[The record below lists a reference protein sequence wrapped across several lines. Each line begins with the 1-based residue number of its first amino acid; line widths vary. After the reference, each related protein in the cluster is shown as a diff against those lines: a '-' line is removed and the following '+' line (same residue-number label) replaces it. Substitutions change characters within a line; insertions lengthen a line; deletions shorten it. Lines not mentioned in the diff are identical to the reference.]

1 MCNQVSAAL
10 TIFKISLML
19 ICLFRIDLAPFS
31 EEDVAYYISLTL
43 HRPTEYVLPLAAIVR
58 EKTGGNPLC
67 VREML
72 ERCNQKGFIYFCWN
86 TSTWQYDINSV
97 FQQFASQSSGSQLS
111 NDFIISRLKE
121 QSRDTQEFLLWA
133 SFIGHSFSFEAVK
146 LIMTNCQK
154 TMPNEKCTPSDK
166 SMNSLAGLQSA
177 LSAYIIVPTG
187 EDDIFQFAHERYLQS
202 ARTLSQCYDE
212 MEMHYIIAKSLV
224 ENQHQKDTLNT
235 EYLYDLGEHIC
246 MASKLIRDRTEIRS
260 PFRNVLYKAAQRA
273 TESGAQSSSLMYY
286 KHCLKLLQANPWNS
300 SSPDVDYQEALILHT
315 KTAQAYLHDRELEQ
329 AMEVISESLPNAKT
343 TADRVPFYVIAT
355 RVLMAQGKPFAAFDT
370 LKKCLL
376 ELGLEVPGTNWEDC
390 DNRFHRIYNR
400 LKHSDF
406 EEFFTTSNSTES
418 TAFTLG
424 STMVEVLSV
433 AFWSNSLLFYQ
444 LTLKSVEL
452 HLDGVIIPQ
461 IALGYAHLAW
471 IAVARFQLT
480 DFGIEIEQ
488 LAQRFLDTFQD
499 NAYIIGRGQTLC
511 TIFMGHFQTHLRNQ
525 LLMLDQARELNFQAG
540 DQILSMVNYGFMA
553 TVKLWSGEDLLNVES
568 FLEELS
574 AGFLNS
580 ALDNRGEIF
589 PVSSTQYV
597 RALLGRTKYDSA
609 STILSDHAHDQVAYL
624 QKLEADVSSAERLK
638 SIYLSYLI
646 AILFRFGYVE
656 EAIST
661 GEELI
666 AVHDGLWSLPH
677 RYFNLCY
684 LSLSYIAL
692 LRNDSSQYDRESLIR
707 RIHGYIELVQS
718 CTSNNDINYRHWILI
733 LQAEVLDLDGNITSA
748 IKHYEDASEHAE
760 LHEFTLDLAMIFE
773 LYSEA
778 LLRQHADRPACRIM
792 QDCIWFY
799 RRISASGKVDQLSQ
813 KYKWLL
819 NANSTSARH
828 DVACQTDFNHNY
840 RTWDLEQNE
849 RQSEL
854 RFGKESSAQRTEAW
868 LSPSNL
874 LNDKPSETPLDNVGP
889 LSATGLD
896 VIDLASILE
905 STQVM
910 SSELQVDSLL
920 PKMTEIILESTS
932 ADLAAVIVEDDQ
944 LGWTIRASAT
954 PDGVTGYPDGR
965 SLDTVDDQVAKQITH
980 YVLRLR
986 ESVLV
991 QNFLHDE
998 RFSNVPDSYLQ
1009 RHPEG
1014 KAIFAVPILH
1024 GDNVLLGSIHVE
1036 CPPHSFTDRSV
1047 TVLRLLV
1054 NQISISLANALMFKR
1069 LKRVSASNVAMIEMQ
1084 KNTLEQTRASEKKAK
1099 ESETEAIRNMKVAE
1113 EATKAKSLF
1122 LANVSHELR
1131 TPLNGVLGM
1140 SELLRTSHLNSDQ
1153 EGYADSIRVC
1163 ADTLLNIIN
1172 DLLDY
1177 SKLEAKKM
1185 KMFSVPFSL
1194 TETISEVVRALSYAN
1209 MGKNVETVEEV
1220 DIGRNMLV

>member
-1 MCNQVSAAL
+1 
-10 TIFKISLML
+10 ML
-19 ICLFRIDLAPFS
+19 ICLTRIELAPFS
-31 EEDVAYYISLTL
+31 EEEVAYYISLTL
-43 HRPTEYVLPLAAIVR
+43 HRPTEYVRPLAAVVR
-58 EKTGGNPLC
+58 ERTGGNPLS

-72 ERCNQKGFIYFCWN
+72 ERCHQKGYIYFCWI
-86 TSTWQYDINSV
+86 TSTWQYDINSI
-97 FQQFASQSSGSQLS
+97 FQMFASQSNGSQLN

-121 QSRDTQEFLLWA
+121 QPKDAQEFLLWA

-146 LIMTNCQK
+146 LIMANHQK
-154 TMPNEKCTPSDK
+154 TLSNEKIMPLDGRI
-166 SMNSLAGLQSA
+166 NPVAGLQSA
-177 LSAYIIVPTG
+177 LSAYIVVPTG
-187 EDDIFQFAHERYLQS
+187 EDDIFQFAHKRYLQS
-202 ARTLSQCYDE
+202 ARTLLQCYDE

-224 ENQHQKDTLNT
+224 ENMSQEDISNT
-235 EYLYDLGEHIC
+235 ELLYDLGEHIC
-246 MASKLIRDRTEIRS
+246 LATKLIRDRIEIRS
-260 PFRNVLYKAAQRA
+260 PFRNVLYKAAERA
-273 TESGAQSSSLMYY
+273 TESGAQSSSLVYY
-286 KHCLKLLQANPWNS
+286 KHCLKLLQPHSWNS
-300 SSPDVDYQEALILHT
+300 SLLDTNYQEALKLHT
-315 KTAQAYLHDRELEQ
+315 RTAQAYLHDKELEE
-329 AMEVISESLPNAKT
+329 AMKIISESLPNIKDIS
-343 TADRVPFYVIAT
+343 DRVPFYVIAI
-355 RVLMAQGKPFAAFDT
+355 RVLNAQGKPFIAFDT
-370 LKKCLL
+370 LKKCLS
-376 ELGLEVPGTNWEDC
+376 ELGLELPNTNWEDC
-390 DNRFHRIYNR
+390 DSHFRLVCDR

-406 EEFFTTSNSTES
+406 QEFFTNVASTES

-424 STMVEVLSV
+424 SIIVEALSV
-433 AFWSNSLLFYQ
+433 SFWSNSLLFYQ
-444 LTLKSVEL
+444 LTLKLVEL
-452 HLDGVIIPQ
+452 HLDGTTIPQ

-471 IAVARFQLT
+471 IAVARFRLT
-480 DFGIEIEQ
+480 EFGISIERV
-488 LAQRFLDTFQD
+488 AQRFLDAFQD
-499 NAYIIGRGQTLC
+499 NAYIVGRGQTLC
-511 TIFMGHFQTHLRNQ
+511 TMFMSHFQTHIRNQ
-525 LLMLDQARELNFQAG
+525 LLVLDQARELSFQTG
-540 DQILSMVNYGFMA
+540 DQVLSMLNFGVVA
-553 TVKLWSGEDLLNVES
+553 TVKVWSGEDLLKVES
-568 FLEELS
+568 FLEEIS

-580 ALDNRGEIF
+580 AFDNRAEVF
-589 PVSSTQYV
+589 PICSTQYV
-597 RALLGRTKYDSA
+597 RALLGKTKYGSA
-609 STILSDHAHDQVAYL
+609 NTILSDHAHDQVTYL
-624 QKLEADVSSAERLK
+624 QKLEADVSNGERLK

-646 AILFRFGYVE
+646 AVLFRFGYVE
-656 EAIST
+656 EAVSI
-661 GEELI
+661 GEELLTI
-666 AVHDGLWSLPH
+666 HDGLWSLPH
-677 RYFNLCY
+677 RYSNLCY

-692 LRNDSSQYDRESLIR
+692 IRNNSSHYDRDFLIR
-707 RIHGYIELVQS
+707 RIQGYIEVVQS
-718 CTSNNDINYRHWILI
+718 CITDNDVNYRHWILI
-733 LQAEVLDLDGNITSA
+733 LQAEILDLDGNAISA
-748 IKHYEDASEHAE
+748 IKHYEAASEHAE
-760 LHEFTLDLAMIFE
+760 LHEFTLDLAMIYE
-773 LYSEA
+773 LYSGA
-778 LLRQHADRPACRIM
+778 LLRQHAERPACRVM

-799 RRISASGKVDQLSQ
+799 RRISANGKVDQLLQ
-813 KYKWLL
+813 NYNWLL
-819 NANSTSARH
+819 SANSKLARH
-828 DVACQTDFNHNY
+828 DVACQTDFDHNY
-840 RTWDLEQNE
+840 RTWELEQNE

-854 RFGKESSAQRTEAW
+854 KFGKESSAQRTEAW
-868 LSPSNL
+868 LSPSNV
-874 LNDKPSETPLDNVGP
+874 LNDKPVETPIDSVGS

-920 PKMTEIILESTS
+920 PKMTEIILESTG
-932 ADLAAVIVEDDQ
+932 ADLAAVIVEDDK

-991 QNFLHDE
+991 QNFLRDE

-1009 RHPEG
+1009 RYPEG

-1036 CPPHSFTDRSV
+1036 CPPYSFTDRSI

-1084 KNTLEQTRASEKKAK
+1084 KKTLEQTRTSERKAK

-1140 SELLRTSHLNSDQ
+1140 SELLRTSHLSSDQ

-1209 MGKNVETVEEV
+1209 MGKNVDTVEEV
-1220 DIGRNMLV
+1220 DIGRNVLV